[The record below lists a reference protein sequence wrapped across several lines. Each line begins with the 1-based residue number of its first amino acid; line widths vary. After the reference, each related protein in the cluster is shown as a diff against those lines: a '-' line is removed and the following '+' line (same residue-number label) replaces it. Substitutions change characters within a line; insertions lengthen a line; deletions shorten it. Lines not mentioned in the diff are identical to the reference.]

1 MSGDLDVMCK
11 LGRKNSGRRRGREC
25 LCGCEAHGEVR
36 APPPSVSAINFVI
49 AIITSLQPALKPH
62 YYCYYCYYYYHYY
75 CYYYYYFKNCFGIE
89 LLSDRHAHAKKL
101 AYEFTTKALSN
112 EIIFSPIMLA
122 EGSCLTAEICKTKL
136 RAAGLVWINNEIFHV
151 DLNQSILTLLT
162 ETVPKGCI
170 IVSFREIFLPKR
182 HLPKESADF
191 KVISEELVENAVN
204 WTKKP
209 MQTFVIQ
216 RL

>member
-1 MSGDLDVMCK
+1 M
-11 LGRKNSGRRRGREC
+11 
-25 LCGCEAHGEVR
+25 A
-36 APPPSVSAINFVI
+36 
-49 AIITSLQPALKPH
+49 TLQPK
-62 YYCYYCYYYYHYY
+62 
-75 CYYYYYFKNCFGIE
+75 FKNCFGIE

-112 EIIFSPIMLA
+112 DIIFSPIMLA

-170 IVSFREIFLPKR
+170 IVSFREIFLPRR
-182 HLPKESADF
+182 HLPKKSADF